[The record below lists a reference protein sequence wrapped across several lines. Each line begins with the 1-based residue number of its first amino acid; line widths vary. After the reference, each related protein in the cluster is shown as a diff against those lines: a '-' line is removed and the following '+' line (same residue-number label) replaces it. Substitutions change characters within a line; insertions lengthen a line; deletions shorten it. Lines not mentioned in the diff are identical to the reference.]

1 MTSIDMGGFRGEHL
15 NMVGVS
21 LYTISSYRGSL
32 VGCGIVVP
40 CDWGLK
46 KLTFAHDTWK
56 GL

>member
-1 MTSIDMGGFRGEHL
+1 MTSIDMGELRGEHL

-21 LYTISSYRGSL
+21 LYTISSYRG
-32 VGCGIVVP
+32 IAVP